1 MKINYFFRD
10 ITGNRNSQA
19 LRNSQSKQIKLQLAV
34 QITMLCSQQQHV
46 YHGQIS
52 LSMEICLPGREI
64 IAMPYTNAHQWQQI
78 DSIYLWVMPVLC
90 TVLEEPQV
98 SLMIVNVTRTIK
110 LPVLKCRLDEA
121 RFFSGH
127 KDSEFLPQDNDL
139 QVLRAKVTF
148 SLLCLRWKCGDRE

>member
-1 MKINYFFRD
+1 
-10 ITGNRNSQA
+10 
-19 LRNSQSKQIKLQLAV
+19 
-34 QITMLCSQQQHV
+34 
-46 YHGQIS
+46 
-52 LSMEICLPGREI
+52 MEICLPGREI

-148 SLLCLRWKCGDRE
+148 SLLCLRWKCGDREWNLWKQSACFTTDYHNHSFSREEKYSETKPSTTEILTLLLQCVFQDAQ